1 METQTPGQII
11 GANIRTVRT
20 AGMFTRHELAD
31 RAGLSVQG
39 IIRIEQGRSARPRRA
54 SIEKIAEA
62 LEVPVERLLEGT
74 ERPDPDGG
82 GGRDTTA
89 NHIRLTPE
97 HLRAAALRQ
106 EELKARLDAG
116 EITQGFYSYRLAG
129 LYAEVDAE
137 LQRARAELRG
147 KAG

>member
-20 AGMFTRHELAD
+20 AGMFTRHELAE

-54 SIEKIAEA
+54 TIEKIAEA
-62 LEVPVERLLEGT
+62 LGVPVERLLEGT
-74 ERPDPDGG
+74 EPDGG
-82 GGRDTTA
+82 GGRWPEGVKITTA
-89 NHIRLTPE
+89 HLEAAREEHDRLN
-97 HLRAAALRQ
+97 AAL
-106 EELKARLDAG
+106 EAG
-116 EITQGFYSYRLAG
+116 EITQAFYSRRVAD
-129 LYAEVDAE
+129 LYAATAEEVA
-137 LQRARAELRG
+137 QELRG